1 MQVRLD
7 LRNKPR
13 TVKIKGA
20 KVPPPFLLPKMFCQT
35 SPTPNPDA
43 KNLFTIE

>member
-1 MQVRLD
+1 MEIHSGKL
-7 LRNKPR
+7 NM
-13 TVKIKGA
+13 KIKGA